1 MKLSDIKGE
10 RALDVIADIIEPIA
24 NIAEDEKAKALFK
37 TENVPDGEDAKKY
50 AAKRLK
56 KGVPALIKGHKDDIL
71 SVLAAINGKSVE
83 EYANTF
89 GVISLVR
96 DVIELMTDDAFVDLF
111 ISAQTEKP
119 SGSVQEATEAPEA

>member
-1 MKLSDIKGE
+1 MRLSDIKGE

-37 TENVPDGEDAKKY
+37 VENLPEGEDSKKY
-50 AAKRLK
+50 ATKRLK

-71 SVLAAINGKSVE
+71 SILAAINGKSVE

-89 GVISLVR
+89 GIVSLVR
-96 DVIELMTDDAFVDLF
+96 DVIDLMTDDSFVDLF